1 MGRRR
6 RRGKRRRS
14 RSRGQWSTLYAVF
27 GTEVGGFAQFF
38 TAIATSA
45 SGRSGGGVGAS
56 DAKLALRIGLF
67 RGNAVVHVAVGDFA
81 VGATAEV
88 VEVDGDV
95 AVHHGLQAS
104 AVVVVLTSLVAD
116 EEDDDDEDE
125 QDDEGGQGADDDA
138 DVVVAVLLV
147 LLLLVHAVRALVVC
161 GSIQPYTA
169 FRYRQMRVLVSRVWA
184 RRGGVEGVGEW
195 WGGGGGGGMIWH
207 VILYDPLLSS
217 TPPPPLQCN
226 NQPTH
231 NDTTHQAIPESTHQ
245 PVQHIA
251 SLHHPTESI
260 WTLSFSLYPPST
272 WLPAYQSAQPMH
284 QPSNTQPTVP
294 PDSNTQTV
302 NRSIQKVTGQYKKS
316 FFFIATKTSYSM
328 ISDNIILI

>member
-6 RRGKRRRS
+6 RGKRRS

-45 SGRSGGGVGAS
+45 SGRSDGGVGAS
-56 DAKLALRIGLF
+56 DAKLALRIGLL

-95 AVHHGLQAS
+95 AVHHWLQAP

-184 RRGGVEGVGEW
+184 RRGGVRGWGS
-195 WGGGGGGGMIWH
+195 GGGGGVWRNDLACH
-207 VILYDPLLSS
+207 TLRPTPP
-217 TPPPPLQCN
+217 TPPPPTPNPVQ
-226 NQPTH
+226 QPTNPQRH
-231 NDTTHQAIPESTHQ
+231 NAPGDSKIYPPTCSTH
-245 PVQHIA
+245 
-251 SLHHPTESI
+251 
-260 WTLSFSLYPPST
+260 
-272 WLPAYQSAQPMH
+272 
-284 QPSNTQPTVP
+284 
-294 PDSNTQTV
+294 
-302 NRSIQKVTGQYKKS
+302 R
-316 FFFIATKTSYSM
+316 
-328 ISDNIILI
+328 

>member
-6 RRGKRRRS
+6 RRGRRRSRS

-45 SGRSGGGVGAS
+45 SGRSGGGAGAP
-56 DAKLALRIGLF
+56 DAKLALRIGLL

-81 VGATAEV
+81 VGATAQV

-95 AVHHGLQAS
+95 AVHHWLQAP

-169 FRYRQMRVLVSRVWA
+169 FKYRQMRGLISRVWA
-184 RRGGVEGVGEW
+184 RWGW
-195 WGGGGGGGMIWH
+195 WWRNDLACH
-207 VILYDPLLSS
+207 SLRP
-217 TPPPPLQCN
+217 TPPPPTPPQPSAST
-226 NQPTH
+226 NQPT
-231 NDTTHQAIPESTHQ
+231 TTQRARRFQNPPTNQFNTPPSKSSPSDKIDLDVAVFSVFPQYLPTCLPISPPNASTQ
-245 PVQHIA
+245 Q
-251 SLHHPTESI
+251 HPT
-260 WTLSFSLYPPST
+260 
-272 WLPAYQSAQPMH
+272 
-284 QPSNTQPTVP
+284 NRPT
-294 PDSNTQTV
+294 
-302 NRSIQKVTGQYKKS
+302 RSKHTNG
-316 FFFIATKTSYSM
+316 
-328 ISDNIILI
+328 